1 MCYKMY
7 VFSNKEI
14 ELIKLTD
21 EDPAKPVGQRG
32 TIQVQPMLRINHK
45 YLIIT
50 IFHSKPRKR
59 FRRSTGI
66 VQVIVVLLRGNGLLT
81 KKNACACKGVCKGAA
96 GAAVA
101 APIIFKKKT

>member
-14 ELIKLTD
+14 ELIKVTD

-32 TIQVQPMLRINHK
+32 TIQVQPMLRINYK

-59 FRRSTGI
+59 FRRPTGI
-66 VQVIVVLLRGNGLLT
+66 IQVIVVLLPGNG
-81 KKNACACKGVCKGAA
+81 
-96 GAAVA
+96 
-101 APIIFKKKT
+101 